1 MQRISVYVTSAAG
14 GCFSSHLHA
23 LLKEARDV
31 YHHPL
36 LNDIWTDCIH
46 FFLCAVA
53 PRGKLRGYICVC

>member
-1 MQRISVYVTSAAG
+1 MQRISVCVTSGAG

-36 LNDIWTDCIH
+36 LNDISGLIVYIS
-46 FFLCAVA
+46 FFVQLLHVA
-53 PRGKLRGYICVC
+53 N